1 MVARGGGFAT
11 PAPGASGLVRWWL
24 VTIGQRLEKGNN
36 GVFLCITKAEMT
48 HLLRIDVGRLF
59 RRRPACHLLA
69 GIPGLAPRKHIPRV
83 VEMHNLLQAFEVPVV
98 HVGFDEIR
106 SRPFVDIA
114 QR

>member
-11 PAPGASGLVRWWL
+11 PALGASGLVRWRL

-48 HLLRIDVGRLF
+48 HLRRIDVGRLF
-59 RRRPACHLLA
+59 RRWPACHLLA
-69 GIPGLAPRKHIPRV
+69 GVSGLAPRKHIPRI
-83 VEMHNLLQAFEVPVV
+83 VEMHNLLQVFEVAVV
-98 HVGFDEIR
+98 RVGFDEIR
-106 SRPFVDIA
+106 SRSFVDIA